1 MLAPLLGEMQVGQC
15 PRLLSISKE
24 KTYTFKLHVISPINA
39 CHVGCSFD
47 STLSSGSG
55 QVSSMNEVANR
66 DSGVQ
71 GPWERQLKPTA

>member
-15 PRLLSISKE
+15 PWLLSISKG
-24 KTYTFKLHVISPINA
+24 KTYTFKLHVISPTNA
-39 CHVGCSFD
+39 CHIGCSFD

-55 QVSSMNEVANR
+55 QVPSMNEVANR

-71 GPWERQLKPTA
+71 DPWDRQLKSTP